1 MGKPKAT
8 LIVAVLA
15 AAALTAGCADSYD
28 TRMKFLDKMSAEG
41 IKYRGQLQ
49 QQETPPD
56 KAACEI
62 GWKLLDADPPYDAN
76 GGVATV
82 EWKAQIQE
90 AYVKSCMTGETLPKP
105 DPSGVNARTVVPF
118 SGSPAPKAS

>member
-1 MGKPKAT
+1 MTKRNAT
-8 LIVAVLA
+8 MIAAVLA
-15 AAALTAGCADSYD
+15 AVALTAGCADSYE

-41 IKYRGQLQ
+41 IKYRSQLQ
-49 QQETPPD
+49 QQATVPD

-62 GWKLLDADPPYDAN
+62 GWKLLDADPPYDGD
-76 GGVATV
+76 GGATSLKWRGQV
-82 EWKAQIQE
+82 QE

-105 DPSGVNARTVVPF
+105 DPSGVSARTVVPF